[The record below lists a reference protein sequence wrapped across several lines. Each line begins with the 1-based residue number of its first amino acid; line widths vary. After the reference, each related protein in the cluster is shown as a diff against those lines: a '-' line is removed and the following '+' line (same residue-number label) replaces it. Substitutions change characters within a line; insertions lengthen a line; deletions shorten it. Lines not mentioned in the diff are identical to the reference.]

1 MIKFN
6 KTQHGMTKW
15 KKQDQKIKKKK
26 KQMISEK
33 SHGIKKKNQAHS
45 PKTSPHA

>member
-1 MIKFN
+1 MK
-6 KTQHGMTKW
+6 KTRPK
-15 KKQDQKIKKKK
+15 DKKKK